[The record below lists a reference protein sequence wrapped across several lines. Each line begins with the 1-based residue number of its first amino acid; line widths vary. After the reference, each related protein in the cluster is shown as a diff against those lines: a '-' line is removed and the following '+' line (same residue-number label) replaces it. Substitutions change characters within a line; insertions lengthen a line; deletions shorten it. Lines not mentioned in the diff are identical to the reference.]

1 MRLLF
6 TLFLSLLFPLTAAA
20 YKAPEAASVDG
31 KYSELIQVL
40 NCPADGAQYGNF
52 KDYGHWNG
60 GPWCGQQGKAGY
72 WVWVAP
78 NWYVWK
84 TKGQA
89 EKTEVPPMASVNG
102 KYSGLIQ
109 VLHCPADS
117 AQYGNFRDYG
127 HWSGGPWCGQQG
139 KAGYWVWVKP
149 NWYIWSQK

>member
-72 WVWVAP
+72 WVWV
-78 NWYVWK
+78 
-84 TKGQA
+84 
-89 EKTEVPPMASVNG
+89 
-102 KYSGLIQ
+102 
-109 VLHCPADS
+109 
-117 AQYGNFRDYG
+117 
-127 HWSGGPWCGQQG
+127 
-139 KAGYWVWVKP
+139 KP